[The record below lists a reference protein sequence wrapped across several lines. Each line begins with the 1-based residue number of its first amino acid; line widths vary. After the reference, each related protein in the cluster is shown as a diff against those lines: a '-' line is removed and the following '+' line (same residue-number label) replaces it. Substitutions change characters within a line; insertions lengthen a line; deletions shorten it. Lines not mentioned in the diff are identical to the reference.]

1 MTTSPFI
8 LLEYFLHGSVGFQT
22 FNDDITVYYS
32 RIFPSWIRNVDIDD
46 VPGEIVE
53 VVHDDGNE
61 EIQDEEGAHDEET
74 E

>member
-1 MTTSPFI
+1 
-8 LLEYFLHGSVGFQT
+8 
-22 FNDDITVYYS
+22 
-32 RIFPSWIRNVDIDD
+32 

-53 VVHDDGNE
+53 VVHDDGDE